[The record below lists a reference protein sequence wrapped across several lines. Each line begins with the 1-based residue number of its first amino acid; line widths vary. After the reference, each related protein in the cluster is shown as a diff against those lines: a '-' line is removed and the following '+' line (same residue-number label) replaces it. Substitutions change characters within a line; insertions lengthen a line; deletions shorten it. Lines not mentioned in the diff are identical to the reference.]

1 MGLIDRIKT
10 KMFLSW
16 NTWFREHV
24 FSIYKRRGLKNKNV
38 SIFCNNCAGACIA
51 HDLNLQFRS
60 PFVNLWLY
68 PKDYI
73 KFCEN
78 IEYYIEKEL
87 VFTDPNKH
95 GVDYPVALLGD
106 ICIFFQH
113 YHSEEEA
120 KECWNKRKKRIN
132 KDNICCLLVERDG
145 CTHEDLLRFSKLPYA
160 TASLVHVPMPELSN
174 SHYIR
179 GYEKDGEVGNSI
191 EYKPNQYFGSRYY
204 DDFDYVRF
212 FNSNINISQSP
223 SLQ

>member
-38 SIFCNNCAGACIA
+38 SIFCNNCVGACIA

-78 IEYYIEKEL
+78 VEYYIEKEL
-87 VFTDPNKH
+87 VFIDPN
-95 GVDYPVALLGD
+95 
-106 ICIFFQH
+106 
-113 YHSEEEA
+113 
-120 KECWNKRKKRIN
+120 
-132 KDNICCLLVERDG
+132 
-145 CTHEDLLRFSKLPYA
+145 
-160 TASLVHVPMPELSN
+160 
-174 SHYIR
+174 
-179 GYEKDGEVGNSI
+179 
-191 EYKPNQYFGSRYY
+191 
-204 DDFDYVRF
+204 
-212 FNSNINISQSP
+212 
-223 SLQ
+223 